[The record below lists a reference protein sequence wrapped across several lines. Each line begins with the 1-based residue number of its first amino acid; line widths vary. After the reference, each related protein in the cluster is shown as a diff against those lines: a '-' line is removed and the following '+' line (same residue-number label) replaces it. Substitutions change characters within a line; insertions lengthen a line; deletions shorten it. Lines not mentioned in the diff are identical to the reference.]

1 MLLVVVVVVGSL
13 FVVIVAAAYRPMMP
27 CTILPH
33 TVVLQLAAAPIVHL
47 LMFSL
52 FFFLFFFLFTVLNGK
67 EKSLYMQ
74 VRAVFDFAVM
84 H

>member
-1 MLLVVVVVVGSL
+1 MVVVVVGSL
-13 FVVIVAAAYRPMMP
+13 FVVIVAAAYRSMMP
-27 CTILPH
+27 RTILPH
-33 TVVLQLAAAPIVHL
+33 TVVLQSAVAPIAHL

-52 FFFLFFFLFTVLNGK
+52 FFFLFFFLYTVLNGK

>member
-1 MLLVVVVVVGSL
+1 MVVVVVVGSL
-13 FVVIVAAAYRPMMP
+13 FVVIVAVAYRPMMP

-47 LMFSL
+47 LMFPFLFS
-52 FFFLFFFLFTVLNGK
+52 FFFLHTVLNGK

-74 VRAVFDFAVM
+74 VRAVFDFAVL

>member
-1 MLLVVVVVVGSL
+1 MVVVVGSF
-13 FVVIVAAAYRPMMP
+13 FVVIVAAAYRSMMP
-27 CTILPH
+27 RTILPH
-33 TVVLQLAAAPIVHL
+33 TVVFQLAAAPIAHL
-47 LMFSL
+47 LMFPFLSF
-52 FFFLFFFLFTVLNGK
+52 FFFLHTVLSGK

>member
-1 MLLVVVVVVGSL
+1 LLLLVVVVVGSL
-13 FVVIVAAAYRPMMP
+13 FVVIVAAAYRSMMP
-27 CTILPH
+27 RTILPH
-33 TVVLQLAAAPIVHL
+33 TVVLQSAVAPIAHL

-52 FFFLFFFLFTVLNGK
+52 FFFLFFFLYTVLNGK